1 MAGLYD
7 NVHAADD
14 RLRTIV
20 ERIERLNEES
30 DALKAD
36 IKEVYSEAKSDGY
49 CSKTIQQVIK
59 ERLKTENERSEQIS
73 MFDLYWERVHG

>member
-1 MAGLYD
+1 MAGIYD

-49 CSKTIQQVIK
+49 CSKTIKQVIK